1 MLLATNISKAYSDR
15 TLFSGLTLNIGAGDR
30 IALVGPNGSGKTTLM
45 DILAGETA
53 LDTGTLVKQRNL
65 TVGYLKQETA
75 AFAGKSLLQEVLDA
89 GVEAKA
95 IAGDIAATQ
104 EALATETDP
113 NVQDELL
120 LRLGRLDA
128 ALEAAGGEDRDYE
141 AKTILSGLAFKQSD
155 FSRPIGEFSGGWAMR
170 AALARV
176 LFRNPDL
183 LLLDEPTNHLDL
195 EANLWFEKYLSS
207 FRGGVLITSHD
218 RAFLNQVATRV
229 LAIES
234 DGVALHKGNYDDYL
248 EARER
253 YLEVL
258 RSTAARQE
266 REIEARALEAL
277 EFVRLSHLA
286 DELAANIS
294 TGQKKLLELAR
305 TLMSEP
311 KLVLLDEPTAGVN
324 RTLMSQLSL
333 SIHLASAERGVTF
346 LIIDHDMDVLMSLCD
361 PVIVMANGA
370 VISQGTPTE
379 VQADPQVI
387 EAYLG
392 GRKLGVA

>member
-1 MLLATNISKAYSDR
+1 MPNTEPILKVRDVVKDFGGLRAVDHC
-15 TLFSGLTLNIGAGDR
+15 TLDVYPGQITGLI
-30 IALVGPNGSGKTTLM
+30 GPNGAGKTTLFNLISGALQPTSGRIFFEGPRPGHLT
-45 DILAGETA
+45 DITGMAMHQTFDLGLVRTFQIPREMKLMTVLENLMLVPAG
-53 LDTGTLVKQRNL
+53 Q
-65 TVGYLKQETA
+65 
-75 AFAGKSLLQEVLDA
+75 S
-89 GVEAKA
+89 
-95 IAGDIAATQ
+95 
-104 EALATETDP
+104 
-113 NVQDELL
+113 
-120 LRLGRLDA
+120 
-128 ALEAAGGEDRDYE
+128 GER
-141 AKTILSGLAFKQSD
+141 I
-155 FSRPIGEFSGGWAMR
+155 WASWFMPW
-170 AALARV
+170 RV
-176 LFRNPDL
+176 
-183 LLLDEPTNHLDL
+183 
-195 EANLWFEKYLSS
+195 
-207 FRGGVLITSHD
+207 
-218 RAFLNQVATRV
+218 
-229 LAIES
+229 
-234 DGVALHKGNYDDYL
+234 
-248 EARER
+248 
-253 YLEVL
+253 
-258 RSTAARQE
+258 ARQE

-370 VISQGTPTE
+370 VISRGTPTE